1 MTDFL
6 TDALFGEWSS
16 GSITPY
22 GMNVSTFMAGPQG
35 EKGDPG
41 PQGPPGEKVVQTLE
55 LEDGKLKISDG
66 NSVQLPNL
74 QDPIQEARD
83 TYTLSDAVVQGV
95 YARTQPSHPSNV
107 VWAEGEAPTDYPAL
121 LIFVKAGSLY
131 MGYASKAANVTFD
144 QAQRPPYVAPTPRP
158 NPSPAQPPAPSPVQ
172 PQPKPPVTPAPVTPA
187 PTQPPAPSP
196 AQPPAPSPATPVQ
209 LVAPTLS
216 HSFEGNTIIVTWP
229 NVPGATSYE
238 VSVNGSAP
246 TAATSPH
253 RATITLGESGT
264 VKVRS
269 IAGANKSDFA
279 VLDYD
284 APSKQITWETLKF
297 TPVNGRINLNG
308 SGDYIFISAI
318 NSKVVTPAGGNSTF
332 GMYVYPDATDPT
344 KLHFVNEAVE
354 GNYPTYSAIPDGSP
368 AKTKLSEENRTITG
382 ARSSAPVLKNVGDVA
397 EVTWSGEM
405 PIAGNYKDLQ
415 QKAVGVNVMIS
426 ERHYIGIQ
434 RKDANTY
441 QAATTVPLP
450 AEVPLG
456 QVFPA
461 NLTGTRYSVPA
472 KAGDKAI
479 RFEYD
484 EDAIKA
490 YIVRADDSKDMVVSA
505 FSTPS
510 GQFKTT
516 DASFGRVQIIG
527 YEFDTAVIKKGH

>member
-95 YARTQPSHPSNV
+95 YARTQPAHPSNV
-107 VWAEGEAPTDYPAL
+107 VWAEGETPTDYPAL
-121 LIFVKAGSLY
+121 LIFVKAGSSY
-131 MGYASKAANVTFD
+131 MGYASKAANVSFD
-144 QAQRPPYVAPTPRP
+144 SGNQPPRVAPTPRP
-158 NPSPAQPPAPSPVQ
+158 VPQPTPGPVQPPAPVQPPVNPAPVQPPVTPGPAQPQPPAQPPAP
-172 PQPKPPVTPAPVTPA
+172 A
-187 PTQPPAPSP
+187 
-196 AQPPAPSPATPVQ
+196 PAT

-216 HSFEGNTIIVTWP
+216 HSFEGNTIIVSWP
-229 NVPGATSYE
+229 NVTGATGYE
-238 VSVNGSAP
+238 ISVNGSAP
-246 TAATSPH
+246 AAATSPH

-269 IAGANKSDFA
+269 VAGANKSDFA
-279 VLDYD
+279 VLNYD

-297 TPVNGRINLNG
+297 APVNGRINLNG
-308 SGDYIFISAI
+308 SGDYTFISAI
-318 NSKVVTPAGGNSTF
+318 NSKIVTSAGANSTF
-332 GMYVYPDATDPT
+332 GMYAYPDATNPT
-344 KLHFVNEAVE
+344 KLHFVNDAVE
-354 GNYPTYSAIPDGSP
+354 GNYPTYSAIPEGSA
-368 AKTKLSEENRTITG
+368 AKTKLSEENRTIAG
-382 ARSSAPVLKNVGDVA
+382 VRSNAPALKNVGDVA

-405 PIAGNYKDLQ
+405 PIAGNYKEYQ
-415 QKAVGVNVMIS
+415 QKAVGANVMVS
-426 ERHYIGIQ
+426 DRHYIGIQ

-441 QAATTVPLP
+441 QVATTIPLP

-484 EDAIKA
+484 EDAIKC
-490 YIVRADDSKDMVVSA
+490 YIVRADNSKDMVGSA

-516 DASFGRVQIIG
+516 DPSFGRVQIIG
-527 YEFDTAVIKKGH
+527 YEFSTAVIKKGK